1 MGLLRRA
8 GLAVRG
14 QQEAIAEEPAAGA
27 RTGLLHRSLDA
38 LRSAAPS
45 TQPIL
50 EPLEAPASE
59 VTSAAEPIE
68 PAAPVMPPEP
78 AAPPAPPAPT
88 DGSSILA
95 ALRSLPDDVE
105 LPSRLFTV
113 LKDALGIARGALLL
127 YDPVRMVYAPW
138 ASCGLDQTT
147 LHRLRIS
154 LGAVGSFNALANGK
168 PITVAG
174 APGLADYQK
183 YFSSR
188 ELASLSRL
196 VMAPFIAEEKL
207 VGALLVA
214 EAAAPFD
221 DEAVLVACL
230 TEVCDAASPAVR
242 RARGETMKAAAE
254 AVPRGAM
261 TIEEELARM
270 LSQAGAAGRKVLFL
284 TMSLEDYQRRILAA
298 HRYLDP
304 FRLRED
310 LRYFLGAFAADL
322 GIALPLP
329 GGAFLIGLAEVEQ
342 RDLDLVLHQLCAFLS
357 TLFGSYDGRGAEAT
371 ALRTRLYPDDG
382 KDIAELASF
391 LTP

>member
-8 GLAVRG
+8 GRAVRG
-14 QQEAIAEEPAAGA
+14 QQEAIAEGSAPRGRA
-27 RTGLLHRSLDA
+27 GLLHRSLGV
-38 LRSAAPS
+38 LRAAAPRTAPVFAPAPVPASAAATVPS
-45 TQPIL
+45 P
-50 EPLEAPASE
+50 APAQ
-59 VTSAAEPIE
+59 
-68 PAAPVMPPEP
+68 
-78 AAPPAPPAPT
+78 APPAPA
-88 DGSSILA
+88 DASSILA
-95 ALRSLPDDVE
+95 ALRALPDDVE

-127 YDPVRMVYAPW
+127 YDPLRMVYAPW

-168 PITVAG
+168 PVTVAG
-174 APGLADYQK
+174 APALAGYQK

-188 ELASLSRL
+188 EFSSLSRL
-196 VMAPFIAEEKL
+196 VLAPFIAEEKL

-221 DEAVLVACL
+221 QEAALVACL

-254 AVPRGAM
+254 APPRAGA
-261 TIEEELARM
+261 TTEEELTRV
-270 LSQAGAAGRKVLFL
+270 LSQPAAAGRKFLFFSV
-284 TMSLEDYQRRILAA
+284 SLEEYQQRILAA

-304 FRLRED
+304 FRLQED
-310 LRYFLGAFAADL
+310 LRYFLSAFAADL
-322 GIALPLP
+322 GVALPLSR
-329 GGAFLIGLAEVEQ
+329 GAFLIGLQDVPP
-342 RDLDLVLHQLCAFLS
+342 RDLDLLLHQLRSFLS
-357 TLFGSYDGRGAEAT
+357 TLFGSYDGQGAEAT
-371 ALRTRLYPDDG
+371 VLRTRLYPDDG